1 MGLPL
6 HIFCFPKTR
15 KAKQK
20 KAEAFVSVDLHQDG
34 SLSNMQVF
42 SHEFILKVDNWK
54 VSAFFYLTSQNTK
67 CGRITLASLSQ
78 KYVDYMYF

>member
-42 SHEFILKVDNWK
+42 SREFILKVDNWK
-54 VSAFFYLTSQNTK
+54 VSAFFSISQAKTQS
-67 CGRITLASLSQ
+67 AEESL
-78 KYVDYMYF
+78 